1 MKNYVTFFCM
11 VFMLFMFSQSA
22 FSQVVLPGDDM
33 SGLFDLSS
41 LSAIIALASFIVTQI
56 AKSVPIIN
64 EKAVFK
70 IITSIIVGT
79 LLTLIAWK
87 SNLAPFLENMQFWQ
101 VLIQGLISGGAASG
115 LYDFLK
121 SIGLLGNKKKT

>member
-1 MKNYVTFFCM
+1 MTLFCM
-11 VFMLFMFSQSA
+11 FFMLFMFSQSA
-22 FSQVVLPGDDM
+22 FSQIVLPGDDL

-56 AKSVPIIN
+56 AKIVPIIN
-64 EKAVFK
+64 EKAIFK
-70 IITSIIVGT
+70 IITSFVVGT
-79 LLTLIAWK
+79 LLTFIAWK
-87 SNLAPFLENMQFWQ
+87 SNLAPFLENMQLWQ
-101 VLIQGLISGGAASG
+101 VLVQGLISGGAASG